1 MTIIELIAAKCTRFA
16 MSNIQMGILD
26 LTSFMSYRFIG
37 LALSSISYSILK
49 VVGVPYV
56 NTILMVYFVLS
67 ESYFYVRVGLF
78 SIRN

>member
-1 MTIIELIAAKCTRFA
+1 